1 MSYNVSLLVGLKNN
15 IDYSKH
21 FYATTRT
28 LYPDV
33 EIVFVSYNSTDGT
46 HEWLDS
52 MDDKNLIAFHSAE
65 NKTFAQTYNK
75 CTELAT
81 SRYVAFAH
89 NDVVLTPGFIQNILQ
104 HAGPQNVVYYT
115 TIEPPIFSDDV
126 RPGKIVKDFGDSMDN
141 LRLKDLYVFSEET
154 SRRSAGTT
162 HPDERVSF
170 FLCAQRDKLLEIDG
184 LDPLFSPMFCEDDD
198 LVLRLKLS
206 GLTFFTA
213 LDAIAY
219 HFVSKTSR
227 FSEEYQATT
236 KRIEV
241 NSNRNFVRKWGF
253 ANFSPIKKR
262 YDIGFC
268 ATNMT
273 GDLLYKLEPWCSNLY
288 TDFDC
293 SSYIA
298 NEQLNTA
305 INIAAKIKP
314 YAATKANDVLITVDG
329 NLFSHKSYHVIQNLS
344 KVITERLNNEVPLL
358 KKLIGET
365 KTNFKH
371 RGLKFEIRQS
381 TTHEA
386 GLIYN
391 TRK

>member
-15 IDYSKH
+15 LDYSKH
-21 FYATTRT
+21 FYATTRA

-52 MDDKNLIAFHSAE
+52 LDDKNLIAFHSAE

-81 SRYVAFAH
+81 RPYVTFAH

-115 TIEPPIFSDDV
+115 TIEPPIFSDHV
-126 RPGKIVKDFGDSMDN
+126 RPGKIVKDFGESLDN
-141 LRLKDLYVFSEET
+141 LRLNDLYSFAEET
-154 SRRSAGTT
+154 SKRAAGTT
-162 HPDERVSF
+162 HLDDVSF
-170 FLCAQRDKLLEIDG
+170 FLCADRDKLLKIGG
-184 LDPLFSPMFCEDDD
+184 LDPLFKPMFCEDDD
-198 LVLRLKLS
+198 LLLRLKLS
-206 GLTFFTA
+206 GLKFFTA

-227 FSEEYQATT
+227 FSAEYQATT

-253 ANFSPIKKR
+253 ANFSPVKKR

-268 ATNMT
+268 ITNMT
-273 GDLLYKLEPWCSNLY
+273 DDLLYKLEPWCSTLY

-293 SSYIA
+293 APYIA
-298 NEQLNTA
+298 NEQPNTA
-305 INIAAKIKP
+305 FALADKIKP
-314 YAATKANDVLITVDG
+314 YDAPKTNGVLIAING
-329 NLFSHKSYHVIQNLS
+329 EIFNHKSYHVIENLS
-344 KVITERLNNEVPLL
+344 KVITEHLNSEVPLL
-358 KKLIGET
+358 KKIIGET
-365 KTNFKH
+365 KTSFKH
-371 RGLKFEIRQS
+371 RALKFEVQQS

-386 GLIYN
+386 ELIYN
-391 TRK
+391 YRK